1 MNKNNIFLD
10 IFFQDYS
17 QEDIK
22 IPSHWCVKYCN
33 EELGVQYSYHTERE
47 EGVAWAKDNTNYR
60 GLDLLSQQF
69 FFGITEEDD
78 DIELLFEDTKHQT
91 TLGFGQPVQDREEEV
106 VSSYGATP
114 PITPEFAGVEF
125 PVKVYNT
132 IRDSRQVK
140 LDEYFPEWVEEL
152 SHIDGVYLAGGVL
165 RSFIRKGDKVCDI
178 DLFFRDMDALDAAM
192 KFMGRI
198 DDEYYEAFRC
208 PMKELI
214 TYKSVIDK
222 PLEHI
227 TDEDYANQR
236 KIQFI
241 TKSFYESPEELIS
254 TFDFINTCACMY
266 KDVLYTHRD
275 WLRHNKKGT
284 LGLNFV
290 SYPVATLSRF
300 ARYKEKGFF
309 TSADFLVELFTQ
321 LNTLEYPEGQLALYV
336 D

>member
-17 QEDIK
+17 QEDFK
-22 IPSHWCVKYCN
+22 IPSHWCVQYIRAGEGLN
-33 EELGVQYSYHTERE
+33 YSYHSSYK
-47 EGVAWAKDNTNYR
+47 EGIIWAKSNTNYR
-60 GLDLLSQQF
+60 EGD
-69 FFGITEEDD
+69 IDD
-78 DIELLFEDTKHQT
+78 LFEELEDNTP
-91 TLGFGQPVQDREEEV
+91 LGCFSKVGTSMQPVPEVQEEV

-114 PITPEFAGVEF
+114 PITPEFAGVKF
-125 PVKVYNT
+125 PVKIYNT
-132 IRDSRQVK
+132 VKPARQIK

-165 RSFIRKGDKVCDI
+165 RSFIRKDDKVCDI
-178 DLFFRDMDALDAAM
+178 DLFFRDKDALDAAM
-192 KFMGRI
+192 CFM
-198 DDEYYEAFRC
+198 DKVDYNYYMAFQC
-208 PMKELI
+208 PMKELV

-222 PLEHI
+222 PLEDI
-227 TDEDYANQR
+227 TDEDYANQK

-266 KDVLYTHRD
+266 KDVLYTHQD
-275 WLRHNKKGT
+275 WLRHNKKNT

-300 ARYKEKGFF
+300 ARYKAKGFF